1 MLESKVIRFDIKAS
15 PYLFPMQKKTNLSC
29 YLISAYVKLQ
39 NYLPAGCNALV
50 FSMKV
55 NRGKNVFFLHTKY
68 CLIKSVLEEP
78 PSVVFHFFTTV
89 LVEQLGASTNY
100 TYLFGNISASDARVG

>member
-39 NYLPAGCNALV
+39 KLFTGRMQRSC
-50 FSMKV
+50 
-55 NRGKNVFFLHTKY
+55 FFNESESRNKCY
-68 CLIKSVLEEP
+68 
-78 PSVVFHFFTTV
+78 FF
-89 LVEQLGASTNY
+89 A
-100 TYLFGNISASDARVG
+100 